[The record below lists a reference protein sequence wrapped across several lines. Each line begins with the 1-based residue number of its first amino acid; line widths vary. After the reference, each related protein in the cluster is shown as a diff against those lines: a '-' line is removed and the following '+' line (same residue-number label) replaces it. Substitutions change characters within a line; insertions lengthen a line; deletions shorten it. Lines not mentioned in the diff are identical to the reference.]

1 MRTILA
7 IDQTPSRASYGLL
20 TQDALRHKLVSE
32 QKQAVREDIGR
43 TVAEGN
49 RMAHIETGENAI
61 VEIAA
66 EAYLSEAPPE
76 VVLQPVERPSF
87 HVAEITGGR
96 VNIFI

>member
-20 TQDALRHKLVSE
+20 TQDAFRQELAAHQRQV
-32 QKQAVREDIGR
+32 VRENLDR
-43 TVAEGN
+43 TVAQGN

-66 EAYLSEAPPE
+66 EAYLSKTPPE
-76 VVLQPVERPSF
+76 VVLRTVARPSF
-87 HVAEITGGR
+87 HVAEVTGGLI
-96 VNIFI
+96 NIFI